1 MTTRLSNDDEGPDP
15 EEIDAAADE
24 APTDFTA
31 PELSSATKDL
41 IEWDEPPTASGTAA
55 PKVLPEDDVPVGEQ
69 LVYEGAD
76 EADRQRRIA
85 AAHPDFE
92 P

>member
-1 MTTRLSNDDEGPDP
+1 MTTRLSSDEEGPDP
-15 EEIDAAADE
+15 REIDAASDE
-24 APTDFTA
+24 TPTDFTA

-55 PKVLPEDDVPVGEQ
+55 PLPEDDVPAAEQ

-76 EADRQRRIA
+76 EADRERRIA
-85 AAHPDFE
+85 AADPDFE